1 MVQRSPVFD
10 VFTHLLLILAI
21 ALVGFPIYYAFVAST
36 LTLDQVSQV
45 PMPLVPSS
53 HMVENFQD
61 AARRG
66 QLIRVL
72 GNTFV
77 VAITVAVGKI
87 AISILSAFSVTY
99 FRYRLRMAAF
109 WLIFVTLMLPVEVRI
124 VPTYDVAANLLTPVN
139 WFEKLLFIPE
149 ISAWLGHPLQF
160 TLKLNTLNTF
170 PGLILPLVA
179 SATATFVFRQFFL
192 TIPDELCEQAKI
204 DGAGPMRFFWSI
216 MVPMSRTNMAALVVI
231 LFVYGWNQYLWPLLV
246 TTDPTMNTAMI
257 MLRQMMPGDNDPQ
270 TWNLVMASAL
280 MVLVPPAVVVMVMQ
294 RWFVKGLI
302 EGEK

>member
-1 MVQRSPVFD
+1 MVQRSPIFD

-36 LTLDQVSQV
+36 LTLDEVTQV
-45 PMPLVPSS
+45 PMPLIPGS
-53 HMVENFQD
+53 HLSENLQA
-61 AARRG
+61 AARQG
-66 QLIRVL
+66 QLLRVL
-72 GNTFV
+72 ANTFV
-77 VAITVAVGKI
+77 VAMTVAVGKI
-87 AISILSAFSVTY
+87 AISILSAFSLVY
-99 FRYRLRMAAF
+99 FRYRLRLAAF

-124 VPTYDVAANLLTPVN
+124 VPTYDVAANVLTPVN
-139 WFEKLLFIPE
+139 WVEHLFFIPQLT
-149 ISAWLGHPLQF
+149 AWLGHPMQF
-160 TLKLNTLNTF
+160 TLKLSMLNTF

-216 MVPMSRTNMAALVVI
+216 MVPMSYTNMAALVVI

-246 TTDPTMNTAMI
+246 TTDPQMNTAMI
-257 MLRQMMPGDNDPQ
+257 MLRQMMPGPNDPQ

-280 MVLVPPAVVVMVMQ
+280 MVLIPPAAVVVVMQ
-294 RWFVKGLI
+294 RFIVKGLI

>member
-1 MVQRSPVFD
+1 MVQRSPIFNVFN
-10 VFTHLLLILAI
+10 HLLLILAV

-36 LTLDQVSQV
+36 LTLEEVTQV
-45 PMPLVPSS
+45 PMPLVPGS
-53 HMVENFQD
+53 HLTENLQT
-61 AARRG
+61 AARQG
-66 QLIRVL
+66 QLLRVL
-72 GNTFV
+72 FNTFV
-77 VAITVAVGKI
+77 VALSVALGKI
-87 AISILSAFSVTY
+87 AISILSAFSMTY
-99 FRYRLRMAAF
+99 FRFRMRMAAF

-124 VPTYDVAANLLTPVN
+124 VPTNDVAANLLTPIN
-139 WFEKLLFIPE
+139 WFEQLFFIPQ
-149 ISAWLGHPLQF
+149 ITAWLGHPMQF
-160 TLKLNTLNTF
+160 TVKLSMLNTF

-216 MVPMSRTNMAALVVI
+216 MVPMSYTNMAALVVI

-246 TTDPTMNTAMI
+246 TTDPQMNTAMI
-257 MLRQMMPGDNDPQ
+257 MLRQMMPGANDPQ

-280 MVLVPPAVVVMVMQ
+280 MVLIPPAVVVIVMQ
-294 RWFVKGLI
+294 RFIVKGLI